1 MRRLSRVT
9 KWYLFREPNRDFS
22 IWIYLVVGSLSV
34 LTAASRWFGG
44 LMGPPT
50 DTYSTVSFLIAGLTF
65 IMAGVTESLPARWR
79 KSVAALRV
87 TQLVLIVLFVV
98 VFVLTILSWRQA

>member
-1 MRRLSRVT
+1 MRRLSRVA
-9 KWYLFREPNRDFS
+9 KWYLFREPSKDFS
-22 IWIYLVVGSLSV
+22 IWIYLVIGSLSV

-50 DTYSTVSFLIAGLTF
+50 DTYSTISFLIAGLTF

-79 KSVAALRV
+79 ACVAALRV
-87 TQLVLIVLFVV
+87 AQLVLVVLLVV
-98 VFVLTILSWRQA
+98 VFVLTVLSWRQA